1 LISPVTGTPAGPEW
15 KQFLHL
21 AEELVRQP
29 TADEQCRV
37 IRAIVEEMTRSRV
50 DVWLVHPFYPLPGET
65 NPKKV
70 LPSDHAPDLVQRAFA
85 TREPC
90 CPEGSALSGDC
101 GCEEQGPRQVA
112 FPVITQG
119 FMLAVLSLERGED
132 TEPFSRE
139 DLQSLEGL
147 VAHAAMAM
155 QISRQVTIKNWRN
168 EQLALVRSVTAQ
180 ISNLLDLDELCE
192 RVTSLIQDTF
202 EYYYVAIFTVDAPGA
217 APRFRACASEVD
229 FHGVTPE
236 FPVERGE
243 GIVGYVAEHGE
254 ELLAADVSKEPRYRP
269 FNLLPDTRSE
279 LTLPLRVE
287 NRVLGVLDVQSDQP
301 DAFHEVDTLVL
312 RTLADSVALAI
323 EGTHLYTT
331 AKLRAE
337 QIGAVLEVSHA
348 LSSILDPDELL
359 EEVVQVIHRSFNYPY
374 VHLFTVHP
382 GRRRIFYRA
391 GSGQRSQAY
400 EALDMNYDLDA
411 PKGII
416 PWVARTG
423 KIVLAND
430 VTREEHYVPTGQ
442 APVETG
448 SELTIPIMIKDEVL
462 GVLDIQS
469 SELNAFEEND
479 LVLLQALASSIAVAL
494 RNASLYR
501 SEVWRRQVAESFR
514 DVAEML
520 PSSHDPEMLLEKVL
534 NALGQNLPCEAAAIW
549 LVEETQPGK
558 YRLRLAAA
566 RGVTAQQLNRA
577 RQRSS
582 STRAWLD
589 KALKLPHPTIRSR
602 HDPHDPIGAALDF
615 PEDYSCIVCPMRAGD
630 KPLGVLALA
639 HHTSGRYGSEARDMT
654 VTFASYAAVAIQN
667 ARQYNETQEQ
677 AWISTLLLQVAEAN
691 QSVETLEEM
700 LENTIQLVPL
710 LVGVKKAGIYLW
722 EETEQ
727 AFTLSAV
734 YGIDDQHKGR
744 AFSLRDAPALA
755 SMYATRSPVYV
766 QDAQKELNLADAAVP
781 QNGTLLVMPLL
792 ARNEVQ
798 GALLVVHQ
806 DSNRGGRGSTGVND
820 RLLAILQ
827 GVVHQTATAVENI
840 RLVEARQEEA
850 YVTAVLLQVAQAVVS
865 LNDLNDI
872 LDTITHLMPI
882 LVGIDACIIYL
893 WDKDSAMFVPS
904 QAFAGLHQ
912 AEREILARSYGAGE
926 FALLDEVLRSDT
938 HILSPLN
945 NPDLPPAEWPD
956 LPCLPAGS
964 LPTPAMASIG
974 TWLIGVPL
982 SVKGEVYG
990 VMLAKESNTPAVFRE
1005 QRLEIISGIAQEV
1018 SLAIQNDRL
1027 QRDMVLRER
1036 TEREVQLAR
1045 EIQRTF
1051 LPDHLPDVPGWEL
1064 DATWQTARTVGGD
1077 FYDVFLMEGNRLG
1090 IVIADVADKGMP
1102 AALYMTVTRTLI
1114 RASLL
1119 TVDTPAKVLE
1129 QVNNLLVPD
1138 AQNGMFVT
1146 AVFAILNLDS
1156 GELTYA
1162 NAGHNLPLLIHGHD
1176 SSVTS
1181 LIKGGMA
1188 LGVMPNTPLHDDT
1201 VTIQPGD
1208 CLVLY
1213 TDGVTETFSPSEESF
1228 GEERLKDVVACS
1240 TSCSPDQ
1247 VLASVDEALKVFRAG
1262 QPLSDDITLIAI
1274 YRKPAV

>member
-1 LISPVTGTPAGPEW
+1 MISPATGTPSSPEW

-21 AEELVRQP
+21 AEEVVRQP
-29 TADEQCRV
+29 TAADQCRV
-37 IRAIVEEMTRSRV
+37 IRAIVEEMTHSRV
-50 DVWLVHPFYPLPGET
+50 DVWLVHPFYPLPGES
-65 NPKKV
+65 NPRV
-70 LPSDHAPDLVQRAFA
+70 LPSKDAPDLVQRAFI

-90 CPEGSALSGDC
+90 CPEGSAFSDDC
-101 GCEEQGPRQVA
+101 GCEMEGPRQVA

-119 FMLAVLSLERGED
+119 FMLAVLSLERDED

-147 VAHAAMAM
+147 ASHAAMAM

-180 ISNLLDLDELCE
+180 ISNLLDLDELCQ
-192 RVTSLIQDTF
+192 RITSLIQDTF
-202 EYYYVAIFTVDAPGA
+202 DYYYVAIFTVDAPVA
-217 APRFRACASEVD
+217 APRFRACASEAD
-229 FHGVTPE
+229 FHGIKPE
-236 FPVERGE
+236 FPVQPGE
-243 GIVGYVAEHGE
+243 GIVGYVAQHGV
-254 ELLAADVSKEPRYRP
+254 ELLAADVTQEPRYRP

-287 NRVLGVLDVQSDQP
+287 NRVLGVLDVQSDQL

-312 RTLADSVALAI
+312 RSLADSVALAI

-331 AKLRAE
+331 AHRRAE

-382 GRRRIFYRA
+382 GRRRIFFRA
-391 GSGQRSQAY
+391 GSGERSQAY
-400 EALDMNYDLDA
+400 EELDMNYDLDA

-423 KIVLAND
+423 QTILAND
-430 VTREEHYVPTGQ
+430 VTREENYIPTGQ

-469 SELNAFEEND
+469 SQTNAFAQND
-479 LVLLQALASSIAVAL
+479 LSLLQALASSIAVAL

-514 DVAEML
+514 DVAELL

-549 LVEETQPGK
+549 LVEENPNGK
-558 YRLRLAAA
+558 NRLRLAAA
-566 RGVTAQQLNRA
+566 RGVTAQQLTRA

-582 STRAWLD
+582 GARAWLER
-589 KALKLPHPTIRSR
+589 ALNQPHPTIRTR
-602 HDPHDPIGAALDF
+602 HDPFDPIGTALDF
-615 PEDYSCIVCPMRAGD
+615 PEDYSCIACPMRAGD
-630 KPLGVLALA
+630 NPLGVLVLA

-667 ARQYNETQEQ
+667 ARQFNESQEQ

-710 LVGVKKAGIYLW
+710 LVGIKKAGIYLW
-722 EETEQ
+722 EEAEQ
-727 AFTLSAV
+727 AFKLNAV
-734 YGIDDQHKGR
+734 YGIDDAHKGH
-744 AFSLRDAPALA
+744 AFTLREAPALA
-755 SMYATRSPVYV
+755 SLYATRSPVYV
-766 QDAQKELNLADAAVP
+766 QDAQNELNLADAAVP
-781 QNGTLLVMPLL
+781 QGGTLLIMPLL

-798 GALLVVHQ
+798 GALLVAHQ
-806 DSNRGGRGSTGVND
+806 HNNRGGRNGAGIND

-827 GVVHQTATAVENI
+827 GVAHQTATSVENI

-893 WDKDSAMFVPS
+893 WDKDSGAFVPS

-912 AEREILARSYGAGE
+912 EEREILARSYGPGE
-926 FALLDEVLRSDT
+926 FSLLDEVLRSDT

-945 NPDLPPAEWPD
+945 NPGLPPAEWPN
-956 LPCLPAGS
+956 LPCLPPGS

-1051 LPDHLPDVPGWEL
+1051 LPEHLPQVPGWEL
-1064 DATWQTARTVGGD
+1064 DATWLTARTVGGD
-1077 FYDVFLMEGNRLG
+1077 FYDVFPMDDNRLG

-1146 AVFAILNLDS
+1146 AVFAILNLES

-1162 NAGHNLPLLIHGHD
+1162 NAGHNLPLLVHGQD

-1181 LIKGGMA
+1181 LTKGGMA
-1188 LGVMPNTPLHDDT
+1188 LGVMPNTPMHDDS
-1201 VTIQPGD
+1201 VIIQPGD

-1228 GEERLKDVVACS
+1228 GEERLKEVLSCS
-1240 TSCSPDQ
+1240 TSCSPDR
-1247 VLASVDEALKVFRAG
+1247 VLAAVDEALKDFRSN
-1262 QPLSDDITLIAI
+1262 QPLSDDVTLIAI
-1274 YRKPAV
+1274 YRKLAD